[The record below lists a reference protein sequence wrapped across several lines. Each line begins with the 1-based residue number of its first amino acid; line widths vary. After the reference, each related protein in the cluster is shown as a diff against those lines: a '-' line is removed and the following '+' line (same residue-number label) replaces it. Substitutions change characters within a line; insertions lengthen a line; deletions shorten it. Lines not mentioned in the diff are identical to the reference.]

1 MPGIIVLFEQ
11 IMNKLFNSTHLITLS
26 IIFIQLSQKYIFRN
40 FNLFRALKDNHCV
53 NRLIFQDT

>member
-40 FNLFRALKDNHCV
+40 FNLFR
-53 NRLIFQDT
+53 R